1 MVLDGIKTGMTVRPE
16 VLKQDTMRF
25 QKRPPRWKETDED
38 RERNEQSNESNI
50 KRPQELGRFIMDDL
64 HKQAEV
70 EGNKWLARLDDE
82 FKTDGLC
89 KLDKDLA
96 APWYNAQ
103 RLGEKWKAEESNGR
117 FLADLISLQK
127 HVASLYDE
135 YRTEINSP
143 RKPSRTSPSKK
154 EKPFT
159 SLPTEVRQDK
169 IRKLSKRFVAFPP
182 AGHFLMMEE
191 DIARVRASCAYVY
204 DYETRKSYS
213 TNNYSRFPWDL
224 AMRELCTIKARATG
238 RFKTVAGHF
247 YDHFNMKHPKNHH
260 L

>member
-1 MVLDGIKTGMTVRPE
+1 MVLDGIKTGMTVRLE
-16 VLKQDTMRF
+16 VLKQDTVRF
-25 QKRPPRWKETDED
+25 QKRPPRWKETDEE

-70 EGNKWLARLDDE
+70 EGNRWLVRLDNE
-82 FKTDGLC
+82 LNAGGPC

-96 APWYNAQ
+96 APWYNAME
-103 RLGEKWKAEESNGR
+103 LGKKWEVEESTGR
-117 FLADLISLQK
+117 FLADLDSLHK
-127 HVASLYDE
+127 HVAGLYSD
-135 YRTEINSP
+135 YRTELCSP
-143 RKPSRTSPSKK
+143 HKQSRISPSKK

-159 SLPTEVRQDK
+159 TEVRQDK
-169 IRKLSKRFVAFPP
+169 IRKLSKEFVSYPP
-182 AGHFLMMEE
+182 AGHFLMLEE
-191 DIARVRASCAYVY
+191 DIARIRASCAYVY
-204 DYETRKSYS
+204 DYEQRKSYS
-213 TNNYSRFPWDL
+213 SNNYSRFPWDL

-238 RFKTVAGHF
+238 RFKTVASHF